1 MCKPQLFAVLL
12 FAVVSLTA
20 GANIMTLDPNAL
32 TLPSFSGNVYDV
44 YVESDNQLF
53 LAYTNTGHLYRLNM
67 SNSNAIIESQSP
79 GNDDAY
85 YRINYEMARSSGWV
99 FITQYGGWM
108 WRFNKTNL
116 ADNVRIRVA
125 DGDSYIH
132 AGFDAVRKIFFVINQ
147 GDNFIYVYNATT
159 MTILTQFFY
168 PLGGPFPSWE
178 NGTPGGWA
186 LAVDSQRAIIYIGVD
201 CDLPTPAIIWQWSY
215 AQLNAPVFLDW
226 VIFGA
231 EQCFEEG
238 FVSLTDGR
246 AWFYEDWAG
255 WAGGFGSADLNFGK
269 SWTVPIGTY
278 VEALEYDQATNTGF
292 FFTQDNSVKG
302 QVFRTCLLE
311 TGPSATHEWQYW
323 SPSHYN
329 SILGTHWDASNN
341 TLYAVTISNHVF
353 TFSVGSTDCSQ
364 SPSSVATVSPSI
376 AGVGKSIMQLNSN
389 AVQFPTGGGSSRG
402 SPTINGNFLDVYV
415 ESDNGVLLL
424 LSDGADLY
432 RMNASNTLQIVSSVP
447 LNNGVTDGKIHGDL
461 ARSTGYVYIAGS
473 GFIQRFNKNNF
484 SDSESVPVV
493 HENDYQFA
501 IDTVNQLGFSVDY
514 YTGFAYIYDLISMT
528 NVSFFNYSQG
538 TFPSQGSDPGGWAL
552 AVDGTRKLVYI
563 GVDCADPTPAVI
575 WQFSYAT
582 LASPTL
588 QNYVIYGAD
597 QCFENGFVS
606 IPDGRAW
613 FYEDDADWAGG
624 FAVEDLNWGKQ
635 WTVPIGLGIGGMEYD
650 QATNTGFFISTNV
663 EYKRKKGEEGE
674 KEEKGCCSSDVLP
687 LVYRVCLLEQGPGAT
702 HEWAV
707 WTTNQGAFLRGSA
720 WDPSSNLL
728 WTIDTNN
735 NVLTMS
741 VGPTDCSQTV
751 SPASHLVSPL
761 AWFTSLLKELFFF
774 FF

>member
-1 MCKPQLFAVLL
+1 MCKPQLFAVFL
-12 FAVVSLTA
+12 FSVVSLTA
-20 GANIMTLDPNAL
+20 GANIMTLNPTPL
-32 TLPSFSGNVYDV
+32 TLPSVSGTVYDV
-44 YVESDNQLF
+44 YVESDTQLF
-53 LAYTNTGHLYRLNM
+53 LVYTFSGHLYRVNM
-67 SNSNAIIESQSP
+67 SSNSIIESQTP
-79 GNDDAY
+79 GTDDNY
-85 YRINYEMARSSGWV
+85 IRINYEMARSSGWV

-125 DGDSYIH
+125 EGDTYVH

-147 GDNFIYVYNATT
+147 NDNFIYIYNATT
-159 MTILTQFFY
+159 MVTITQFFY
-168 PLGGPFPSWE
+168 PLGGPFPSWD
-178 NGTPGGWA
+178 NGAPGGWG

-215 AQLNAPVFLDW
+215 AQLNTPVFLDW

-741 VGPTDCSQTV
+741 VGSTDCSQTV

>member
-125 DGDSYIH
+125 EGDTYVH

-147 GDNFIYVYNATT
+147 NDNFIYIYNATT
-159 MTILTQFFY
+159 MVTITQFFY
-168 PLGGPFPSWE
+168 PLGGPFPSWD
-178 NGTPGGWA
+178 NGAPGGWG

-215 AQLNAPVFLDW
+215 AQLDTPVFLDW
-226 VIFGA
+226 VVFGA
-231 EQCFEEG
+231 EQCFKEG

-255 WAGGFGSADLNFGK
+255 WAGGFGAADLNFGK
-269 SWTVPIGTY
+269 AWTVPVGTY

-292 FFTQDNSVKG
+292 FFTEDNFATG

-311 TGPSATHEWQYW
+311 TGPSATHEWQDW
-323 SPSHYN
+323 SPSHYRN
-329 SILGTHWDASNN
+329 ILGTHWDASNN
-341 TLYAVTISNHVF
+341 TLYAVTNSDHVF
-353 TFSVGSTDCSQ
+353 TLSVGSTDCSQ
-364 SPSSVATVSPSI
+364 SLSSVATVSPSI
-376 AGVGKSIMQLNSN
+376 AGVGKSVMHLNSN
-389 AVQFPTGGGSSRG
+389 AVQFPTSSGSTRG
-402 SPTINGNFLDVYV
+402 LPTINGNILDVYV
-415 ESDNGVLLL
+415 ESDNGVFLL
-424 LSDGADLY
+424 LSDSTDLY
-432 RMNASNTLQIVSSVP
+432 KMNASDTLSILNSVP
-447 LNNGVTDGKIHGDL
+447 LSNGVVDAKLHGDL
-461 ARSTGYVYIAGS
+461 ARSSGYVYIASYGS
-473 GFIQRFNKNNF
+473 IMRFNKNNF
-484 SDSESVPVV
+484 SDTESVPVA
-493 HENDYQFA
+493 HENSYQFA
-501 IDTVNQLGFSVDY
+501 IDTVNSLGFSVDY
-514 YTGFAYIYDLISMT
+514 NTGFAYIYDLVGMT
-528 NVSFFNYSQG
+528 SVSDFNYFQG
-538 TFPSQGSDPGGWAL
+538 TFPSQSSYPGGWAL

-563 GVDCADPTPAVI
+563 AVDCATPTPAVI

-588 QNYVIYGAD
+588 QNYVIYGAN

-606 IPDGRAW
+606 ITDGRAW

-624 FAVEDLNWGKQ
+624 FAAADLDWGKQ

-650 QATNTGFFISTNV
+650 QATNTGFFISTNTN
-663 EYKRKKGEEGE
+663 YKRKKDEGE
-674 KEEKGCCSSDVLP
+674 KEEKGSSNIPP

-702 HEWAV
+702 HEWV
-707 WTTNQGAFLRGSA
+707 IWTPNQGAILQGSA
-720 WDPSSNLL
+720 WDPSSGLL
-728 WTIDTNN
+728 WTIDTNS
-735 NVLTMS
+735 NVYTLS
-741 VGPTDCSQTV
+741 VGSTDCSQTI
-751 SPASHLVSPL
+751 SPASHLLSPL
-761 AWFTSLLKELFFF
+761 AWFTSLLKEFSCF
-774 FF
+774 